1 MLITG
6 SDQVFR
12 YRPEHSEFFYLS
24 FANKLEL
31 RTIAYAP
38 SFGTSIVDPL
48 HTQKISELLNGI
60 DHLSCREKT
69 GAEIIE
75 RLIGKK
81 VPVVVDPVFLLDKDE
96 WRDCFGTMPI
106 LSDKYVLCYALVGWE
121 AQLAI
126 ARKISESCNLRIV
139 MISYPAK
146 FVPKDVEL
154 IIPSPKEFVNLFANA
169 SYVVTDSF
177 HGTAFSVVFQR
188 PFISYIVLPE
198 ASSRIVDLL
207 NETGLSN
214 HIINNIAIDYED
226 LLVRANDY
234 SVFSIAHWIEN
245 SKQYLDDSLS
255 GR

>member
-1 MLITG
+1 
-6 SDQVFR
+6 
-12 YRPEHSEFFYLS
+12 
-24 FANKLEL
+24 
-31 RTIAYAP
+31 
-38 SFGTSIVDPL
+38 
-48 HTQKISELLNGI
+48 
-60 DHLSCREKT
+60 
-69 GAEIIE
+69 
-75 RLIGKK
+75 
-81 VPVVVDPVFLLDKDE
+81 
-96 WRDCFGTMPI
+96 
-106 LSDKYVLCYALVGWE
+106 
-121 AQLAI
+121 
-126 ARKISESCNLRIV
+126 
-139 MISYPAK
+139 
-146 FVPKDVEL
+146 
-154 IIPSPKEFVNLFANA
+154 VNLFANA